1 LFTKLLIGCLLA
13 AAAFAQDRQCLACH
27 TEQATQPSTAM
38 AHALDQPD
46 LHPVLAAHPNLTL
59 AEGGYTYSVS
69 QASGTSTYTVTRG
82 SESLTLPIRWAF
94 GAHSQT
100 WVLEYQGKLYES
112 RVSYYQEINSL
123 AVTLGDRLAK
133 PPESIV
139 EAMGR
144 QIADH
149 EAQSCFQCHATNSA
163 TGGQMNLAS
172 LTPGV
177 RCAHCHANTA
187 EHLAAISK
195 GKLTSLPPKLKQLT
209 AEDISG
215 FCGQCHRSF
224 PDVVRGRLFGPLNV
238 RFQPYRLAQSK
249 CFNGNDARI
258 SCLGCHNPHAALVK
272 DDATYET
279 KCLAC
284 HSRSAVNR
292 PAAAKV
298 CATGASTGCVGCHMP
313 KTQLPGGTQV
323 FTDHYIRVARAGERY
338 PE

>member
-1 LFTKLLIGCLLA
+1 MFTKLLVGFVLA
-13 AAAFAQDRQCLACH
+13 LVASAQERQCLSCH
-27 TEQATQPSTAM
+27 TAQATQPSTAM
-38 AHALDQPD
+38 AHALS
-46 LHPVLAAHPNLTL
+46 VVAAHADLTL
-59 AEGGYTYSVS
+59 EEGGYSYSVQRNS
-69 QASGTSTYTVTRG
+69 YTVTRG

-100 WVLEYQGKLYES
+100 YVLEYQGKLYES
-112 RVSYYQEINSL
+112 RVSFYQEINSL
-123 AVTLGDRLAK
+123 AVTLGDRLSK

-149 EAQSCFQCHATNSA
+149 EAQSCFQCHATNAVS
-163 TGGQMNLAS
+163 GGQMNLAS
-172 LTPGV
+172 LVPGV
-177 RCAHCHANTA
+177 QCAHCHANTS

-195 GKLTSLPPKLKQLT
+195 GKLTSLPPRLKQLT
-209 AEDISG
+209 SEDISS

-224 PDVVRGRLFGPLNV
+224 SDVVRGRLFGPLNV

-249 CFNGNDARI
+249 CFNGSDARI
-258 SCLGCHNPHAALVK
+258 SCIGCHNPHAPLVK
-272 DDATYET
+272 DDATYEV

-292 PAAAKV
+292 PAAAKF
-298 CATGASTGCVGCHMP
+298 CATGASTGCIGCHMP
-313 KTQLPGGTQV
+313 KTPLPGGTQV
-323 FTDHYIRVARAGERY
+323 FTDHYIRVARAGDKY